1 MFWVFW
7 AKKKKKCRMMCRI
20 LTPQPGMCGM
30 WDMWDLSS
38 PTRDGTHATC
48 IVWTSLN
55 HWTTS
60 EVPSEWP
67 FKFFI
72 IPDCQPILMVRD
84 GGQLLFHW
92 WEKEQTHTF
101 PCRVR
106 LRDLT
111 LWLKKHP
118 SGPTS
123 PKKRPRRWPQS
134 CWRAWKAPRWQLF
147 WNPQRMSVR
156 LFRRN
161 T

>member
-1 MFWVFW
+1 MCYNIAYFMFWVFL
-7 AKKKKKCRMMCRI
+7 AKKKKCMMMYGI
-20 LTPQPGMCGM
+20 LAPQPGMEHMPPALYGEVLTTGPPGKSLVNGLLHV
-30 WDMWDLSS
+30 LSS
-38 PTRDGTHATC
+38 HT
-48 IVWTSLN
+48 VN
-55 HWTTS
+55 
-60 EVPSEWP
+60 P
-67 FKFFI
+67 FS
-72 IPDCQPILMVRD
+72 
-84 GGQLLFHW
+84 W
-92 WEKEQTHTF
+92 WETGDSCCFIDDRESKHTF

-106 LRDLT
+106 LRDLP

-123 PKKRPRRWPQS
+123 PKKRPLHWPLS

>member
-1 MFWVFW
+1 MLQYCLFYVLGFFGQ
-7 AKKKKKCRMMCRI
+7 KKMY
-20 LTPQPGMCGM
+20 
-30 WDMWDLSS
+30 DDVWDLSS

-48 IVWTSLN
+48 IVWRSLN
-55 HWTTS
+55 HWTTR

-67 FKFFI
+67 FTFFI
-72 IPDCQPILMVRD
+72 IP
-84 GGQLLFHW
+84 FSW
-92 WEKEQTHTF
+92 WETGDSCCFIDERESKHTF

-106 LRDLT
+106 LRDLP

-123 PKKRPRRWPQS
+123 PKKRPLHWPLS